1 MGQTVGRMP
10 KTWDGLLE
18 EKDRVLYWSG
28 EVLSKVADNVHE
40 EEALQI
46 DYSSE
51 IIDEKVDTW
60 IETNRTRIEKILS
73 EQPDLLEEWGR
84 RATSGIKQI
93 REEFRLKV
101 RNDYIDRYAALE
113 KFTRKVDELGKHQ
126 RKIHWKI
133 QNLEDTCAGDV
144 KKFRKKLGCLRLKTF
159 RNLRVGEKL
168 MFQDKV
174 LKWKFVKQVFKS
186 DRKNMMD
193 CAKRFDKLIKKSE
206 ETMLEE

>member
-1 MGQTVGRMP
+1 MGRMP

-18 EKDRVLYWSG
+18 EKHRVLYWSG
-28 EVLSKVADNVHE
+28 EVLSKVADNVRE
-40 EEALQI
+40 EESLQI

-60 IETNRTRIEKILS
+60 IQTNRAGIEKILS
-73 EQPDLLEEWGR
+73 EQPDVSEEWGR
-84 RATSGIKQI
+84 RATSEIKQI

-113 KFTRKVDELGKHQ
+113 KFTRKVDELGKQQ

-144 KKFRKKLGCLRLKTF
+144 KKFRKKLGRLRLQTF

-168 MFQDKV
+168 MFQDKR
-174 LKWKFVKQVFKS
+174 LKGKFVNQVFKS
-186 DRKNMMD
+186 DRKNMVD
-193 CAKRFDKLIKKSE
+193 CARRFDKLIKKSE
-206 ETMLEE
+206 GTMLEE